1 MNLGTSKRIALTVGA
16 AALCI
21 GIGAPALAC
30 PPNPSS
36 ISAVQNAAA
45 HKPKVSEADALAH
58 QQAWVDSFVAH
69 AQAVLD
75 KVAAKVAA
83 DPDLTAAKKT
93 AISTKL
99 VQAEGVLATLKEKAD
114 AATTL
119 DALHDAVRD
128 AIMTWRSDLAAA
140 TAMRMHKKNQSEH
153 HKDARALL
161 AAAIKARH
169 DRAGVD
175 AAAVQHARDLAA
187 RFGHGDFRGY
197 HWGGGWNGNG
207 HRFHH
212 HGGFG
217 GHRHHG

>member
-1 MNLGTSKRIALTVGA
+1 
-16 AALCI
+16 
-21 GIGAPALAC
+21 
-30 PPNPSS
+30 
-36 ISAVQNAAA
+36 VQNVAA
-45 HKPKVSEADALAH
+45 HKPKMTEAEALAR

-83 DPDLTAAKKT
+83 DPDLTSAKKT
-93 AISTKL
+93 AISAKL

-114 AATTL
+114 SATTL

-140 TAMRMHKKNQSEH
+140 AAMRAHKVEH

-169 DRAGVD
+169 DHGRFD
-175 AAAVQHARDLAA
+175 AAAVQHARDVAA
-187 RFGHGDFRGY
+187 RFGRDGRFGDFRGN
-197 HWGGGWNGNG
+197 HWGGGWNG

-212 HGGFG
+212 HLHHGGGVG
-217 GHRHHG
+217 GHHHHG